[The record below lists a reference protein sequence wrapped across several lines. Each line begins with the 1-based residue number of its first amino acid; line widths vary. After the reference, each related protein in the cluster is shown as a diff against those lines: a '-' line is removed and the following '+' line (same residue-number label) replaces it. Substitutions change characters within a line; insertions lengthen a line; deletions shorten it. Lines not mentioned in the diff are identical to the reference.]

1 MLPTSLVSPLTDNRA
16 SSFADPGV
24 SEHAE
29 AFGVSDGFKES
40 LSKFLLGG
48 VFREEQ
54 HVEASMRGG

>member
-1 MLPTSLVSPLTDNRA
+1 M
-16 SSFADPGV
+16 SSFVDPGA

-40 LSKFLLGG
+40 LCKFLLGG

-54 HVEASMRGG
+54 HVEASMRSG